1 MDKFVDSAEV
11 FSKYSVIDRKPYADY
26 LTSFLRNNY
35 ENGFVLNLNAEW
47 GAGKTTFLKCW
58 YNELKQDHPVIYF
71 DAWKSD
77 FTQDAMTALI
87 DCFHAQLAN
96 PIRENK
102 ELINELFSKG
112 SHFVKKAIP
121 SLVVGYLKHKTGTEN
136 DASLFEEAT
145 DTFGIDIA
153 EKEAGDALK
162 SVLSEVLEQRKKV
175 DGIEE
180 FKKALS
186 EIAKEYVAVSANSE
200 SPKSFP
206 VYVLIDELDRCRP
219 TYAIEVIE
227 TVKHLFNIE
236 NFVFVIATDTRQLQ
250 HSIKSVYGS
259 GFNANMYLS
268 RFFDQSITLPLP
280 ELDVFLT
287 VECKRAFPDTIINKN
302 KAIIRRISGIFKYHN
317 IYSLR
322 EVSKI
327 IRSLTPILSI
337 KNVNFNIY
345 SVITL
350 AILRKHFENEYNS
363 FINSSKIPY
372 SRSYGATPT
381 SPFPQERNSVDINIA
396 LPSTGYDFEY
406 FLHDCLIV
414 IRRPSQDDPENFD
427 EANPENTAKR
437 SKALICQHTFHDNGQ
452 PAKLKD
458 YKNIIELS
466 YLIE

>member
-1 MDKFVDSAEV
+1 MDKFVDSTEV

-26 LTSFLRNNY
+26 LTSFLSNNY

-136 DASLFEEAT
+136 DESLFKEAT
-145 DTFGIDIA
+145 DTFGIV
-153 EKEAGDALK
+153 EKDAGDAVK
-162 SVLSEVLEQRKKV
+162 SILIEVLEQRKKV

-186 EIAKEYVAVSANSE
+186 EIAKEYVTVSANSE
-200 SPKSFP
+200 SPKNFP

-287 VECKRAFPDTIINKN
+287 LECGRAFPNTIINKN

-337 KNVNFNIY
+337 ENVSFNIY

-350 AILRKHFENEYNS
+350 AILRKHFENEYNNY
-363 FINSSKIPY
+363 IYSSKIPY
-372 SRSYGATPT
+372 TSPYGGGPT
-381 SPFPQERNSVDINIA
+381 SNFPPERNSINVNLA
-396 LPSTGYDFEY
+396 LISTGYAFEH
-406 FLHDCLIV
+406 FLNDCLTAISK
-414 IRRPSQDDPENFD
+414 PSQDYPENFG
-427 EANPENTAKR
+427 EANQENKEKY
-437 SKALICQHTFHDNGQ
+437 SKALICQHTFHDNGRS
-452 PAKLKD
+452 AKLKD
-458 YKNIIELS
+458 YKDIIELS
-466 YLIE
+466 YLID